1 VTPMDD
7 VGSEHLQQL
16 LGVLSE
22 TGGWLTRIDP
32 TRARARPTARSP
44 MSRDDE
50 LAYPY
55 LVSHG
60 AWSSLSHAVDHLH
73 CLRTLLADA
82 KIIHMYAPYS
92 LTRGAL
98 ENACSAVWVLQP
110 TSRHERVMRRLRIA
124 VSDIQHGEKAWELT
138 GAERQRSES
147 ERLAEVA
154 DIAKRVDLTEKVK
167 GVSYTEIVRDVG
179 EPPNPVATAFSW
191 RLCSGFAHGDL
202 WPTLSAAERV
212 ELPDALPGMAS
223 LAISADLQMLLR
235 VTVVAVILVKRGW
248 ALYDQRCTPP
258 Y

>member
-1 VTPMDD
+1 MDD

-16 LGVLSE
+16 LRVLRE
-22 TGGWLTRIDP
+22 TDGWLTLIDP
-32 TRARARPTARSP
+32 GRAQARPAVRSP

-147 ERLAEVA
+147 ERLTEVA
-154 DIAKRVDLTEKVK
+154 DIAKRADLTEKVK
-167 GVSYTEIVRDVG
+167 GVNYTEIVRDVG
-179 EPPNPVATAFSW
+179 EPPNPMATAFSW

-212 ELPDALPGMAS
+212 ELPGALPGMAS
-223 LAISADLQMLLR
+223 FAISADLQMLLR
-235 VTVVAVILVKRGW
+235 VTMVAVILVKRGW